1 MSSAVIRMHRRG
13 VALLLVLAALIIAT
27 TASLT
32 LATAAATRNLH
43 TGVLRAEQLA
53 ESIAR
58 TSEVYTLSWLAE
70 HAATAVVPPDAAEP
84 AVSVLHDRFSID
96 GREIT
101 VRITAFDQLGMIPA
115 VVADRFDF
123 PMNFDETATAELTG
137 LDQLVRA
144 VEGDVFPHHDP
155 VTPSVAFGITARDA
169 SDRRPVPEQPLAAI
183 GSLVSTLGYEGAD
196 GQVPTMRLNIN
207 TAPLALIDDVLSRPG
222 IDASGPIRSAREQ
235 GEQARPPAS
244 SIEIGDVRVRLVAR
258 SDCWAVRTDVTVDRV
273 RYALWSI
280 YQARGQGW
288 QLEQQLVIAE

>member
-1 MSSAVIRMHRRG
+1 MSGIALQIHRRG

-43 TGVLRAEQLA
+43 AGVLHAEQLA

-58 TSEVYTLSWLAE
+58 TSERYTLSWLTE
-70 HAATAVVPPDAAEP
+70 HAAAAVVPPDALEP
-84 AVSVLHDRFSID
+84 AVPVMHDRFTID
-96 GREIT
+96 GVEIT
-101 VRITAFDQLGMIPA
+101 VQITAFDQLGMIPA
-115 VVADRFDF
+115 IIADRFDL
-123 PMNFDETATAELTG
+123 PKNLDKPATAELTG
-137 LDQLVRA
+137 LDQLVGA

-155 VTPSVAFGITARDA
+155 ATPPVAFGTATRDA
-169 SDRRPVPEQPLAAI
+169 ASRKPTLEQSVAAI
-183 GSLVSTLGYEGAD
+183 GSLVSTHGFENTD
-196 GQVPTMRLNIN
+196 GQVSTIRLNIN
-207 TAPLALIDDVLSRPG
+207 TAPVALIDEVLSRAG

-244 SIEIGDVRVRLVAR
+244 SIEVGDLRIRLLAR

-280 YQARGQGW
+280 YHARGQGW
-288 QLEQQLVIAE
+288 ELEQRLVIAE